1 MIGSAQAPRFE
12 PAEIQIASGDTVEF
26 VLVSAA
32 PHNVAFDSTA
42 LSPAATDRLRK
53 IVHDPMLPLAGPM
66 LLKEG
71 ERYTLVFADVPA
83 GRYAYFCMPHMSMQ
97 MRGTVVVR

>member
-12 PAEIQIASGDTVEF
+12 PAEIQIEAGDTVDF

-32 PHNVAFDSTA
+32 PHNVAFDSTS
-42 LSPAATDRLRK
+42 LSSAATERLRK
-53 IVHDPMLPLAGPM
+53 IIHDPMLPLAGPL

-71 ERYTLVFADVPA
+71 ERYTLVFDVPA
-83 GRYAYFCMPHMSMQ
+83 GRYAYYCMPHMSMQ

>member
-12 PAEIQIASGDTVEF
+12 PAEIQIASGDTVDF

-42 LSPAATDRLRK
+42 LSPMATARLHK

-66 LLKEG
+66 LLKAG
-71 ERYTLVFADVPA
+71 ERYTVVFSDVPP
-83 GRYAYFCMPHMSMQ
+83 GRYSYYCMPHMSMQ
-97 MRGTVVVR
+97 MKGTVVVQ